1 MLEIKQMIRIISI
14 RHLIG
19 LSRSTFKT
27 NKRSKHDISRRA
39 LMYVPGHDEKK
50 IQKIKSL
57 NADCVVL
64 DLEDGVGY
72 DK

>member
-1 MLEIKQMIRIISI
+1 MIRIISI
-14 RHLIG
+14 RRLIG
-19 LSRSTFKT
+19 LSTTFKT